1 MALLSLSNYAYGD
14 AVRFSQTVGDLF
26 WQDDCFETHNPAF
39 YAILSAGAA
48 EGIYDW
54 GASKS
59 EDN

>member
-1 MALLSLSNYAYGD
+1 MPYLQGTSEITFFNL
-14 AVRFSQTVGDLF
+14 
-26 WQDDCFETHNPAF
+26 WQNSPECT
-39 YAILSAGAA
+39 GAA